1 MNKNIGDCFL
11 LVWKLPPSDYSLKG
25 KEQLINRT
33 KKVKTIS
40 DLALIAFLKIISG
53 INKKH

>member
-11 LVWKLPPSDYSLKG
+11 LVWKLPPSDYSLQG